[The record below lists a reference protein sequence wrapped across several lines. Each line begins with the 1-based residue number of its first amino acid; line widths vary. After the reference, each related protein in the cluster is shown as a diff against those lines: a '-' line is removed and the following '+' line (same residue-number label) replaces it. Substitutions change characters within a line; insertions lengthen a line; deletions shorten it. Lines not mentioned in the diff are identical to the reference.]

1 VDGVTMLR
9 FLPNALC
16 VLRMLLALPVAW
28 LLVHERYAE
37 TFLVLGFAAVTDGLD
52 GFLAKQFGWTSELGK
67 ILDPLA
73 DKILLVT
80 VFITLCVVGLVPL
93 WVAAIAVFRDIVISF
108 GAIVY
113 RVLYGPIDGNP
124 TKISKF
130 NTLCQIVYVLSIVAH
145 TNSGM
150 ISDRALHILAI
161 LVVLTTTVSG
171 AEYVMTYSQRA
182 FRRAGVP
189 PSSRPE

>member
-1 VDGVTMLR
+1 MTVLR

-16 VLRMLLALPVAW
+16 VLRMLLAFPIAW
-28 LLVHERYAE
+28 LLVNERYAE
-37 TFLVLGFAAVTDGLD
+37 TFIVLGFAALTDGLD
-52 GFLAKQFGWTSELGK
+52 GFLAKHFGWTSELGK

-93 WVAAIAVFRDIVISF
+93 WVAAIAVFRDVVISF

-124 TKISKF
+124 TRMSKF
-130 NTLCQIVYVLSIVAH
+130 NTLCQIIYVLSIVAH
-145 TNSGM
+145 TSSG
-150 ISDRALHILAI
+150 IVSDRALHILAI
-161 LVVLTTTVSG
+161 LVVLTSTVSG
-171 AEYVMTYSQRA
+171 AEYVKTYSERA
-182 FRRAGVP
+182 FRRTAVP
-189 PSSRPE
+189 PSSRPD